1 MEEKDLEVLIDSQ
14 LNMSQQCAQVAE
26 RAGGILACISNSEAS
41 RSREVIVLLCS
52 ALVRLHLE
60 YCAVLS
66 PSLQERHGGPGA
78 CPEKGNGAMKG
89 LEHNSD
95 GEWLRE
101 LGLFSL
107 ELRRLREDLIALYS
121 DLKGGCGGMGVGLF
135 SQVRVMRGN
144 GLKLFQRVFRL
155 DIRKNFFSERAVLQW
170 HRLPREVVGSL
181 SLGRLETVWMWH

>member
-78 CPEKGNGAMKG
+78 CPEKGSEADEGSGAQVLWGAANPKELQLFP
-89 LEHNSD
+89 LEKS
-95 GEWLRE
+95 
-101 LGLFSL
+101 
-107 ELRRLREDLIALYS
+107 RLRETFPQ
-121 DLKGGCGGMGVGLF
+121 KVV
-135 SQVRVMRGN
+135 VRW
-144 GLKLFQRVFRL
+144 RL
-155 DIRKNFFSERAVLQW
+155 ASSPMQLTI
-170 HRLPREVVGSL
+170 G
-181 SLGRLETVWMWH
+181 